1 VQRSSPR
8 PLPLPATLVAALCLL
23 LVFVA
28 PSIAWGQAPASGVTI
43 LFDSTFTTPEPL
55 PPGPLDHVLLIVDVA
70 PGAATDIH
78 SHAGPG
84 FATLLQGQL
93 NHHRMVIGSDSIYGP
108 GDTWVEFADDVHWA
122 RNEGTTTV
130 RILATFLLPRDAGFS
145 DPTGDETDQVYAA
158 PTVPAV
164 ARIPVGSPAS
174 AHEVQQSVR
183 VYSPGTSVSSAVG
196 AGRQEVVLVVEGQI
210 TVRDGKD
217 SRVVGPGES
226 WVVTSTSPVTSWNL
240 TSAPATTVVSQ
251 LSR

>member
-1 VQRSSPR
+1 
-8 PLPLPATLVAALCLL
+8 LPATLIAALCLL

-28 PSIAWGQAPASGVTI
+28 PPIARSQAPAPGVTT
-43 LFDSTFTTPEPL
+43 LFNSTFTTPEPL
-55 PPGPLDHVLLIVDVA
+55 PPGPLDHVLLIVDVG

-93 NHHRMVIGSDSIYGP
+93 NHHRMVAGRDTIYDA
-108 GDTWVEFADDVHWA
+108 GDTWVEFADDVHLA
-122 RNEGTTTV
+122 RNEGTAPA
-130 RILATFLLPRDAGFS
+130 RILATFLLPRGADIS

-164 ARIPVGSPAS
+164 ARHPVGSPAS
-174 AHEVQQSVR
+174 AYEVQQFVR
-183 VYSPGTSVSSAVG
+183 VYDPGTSVSSAVR
-196 AGRQEVVLVVEGQI
+196 AGRQEVMLVVEGQI

-226 WVVTSTSPVTSWNL
+226 WVATSASPVTSWNL
-240 TSAPATTVVSQ
+240 TSSPATTVVSQ
-251 LSR
+251 LRGGSR